1 MCRVVIYR
9 WICLAVLLGDSMA
22 ASMSYDGHSSQLLPN
37 TDDNTA
43 IVANPVFK
51 TKGNWMNQINRSY
64 QRWLAK
70 ASNMLPVD
78 LTKFD

>member
-51 TKGNWMNQINRSY
+51 TKGN
-64 QRWLAK
+64 
-70 ASNMLPVD
+70 
-78 LTKFD
+78 